1 MLSEVKFAVADYI
14 ICSLALCVSIGIGL
28 YYACSGGRQGTT
40 TEYHLGNRN
49 MNFLPV
55 MFSLMVTSQSSI
67 LILGVPAE
75 VYLFGY
81 LAAFVGFGFW
91 FAFWVAAR
99 IIIPV
104 VHPLKITSIN
114 EYFELRYRNNRVRI
128 LTTSF
133 SFMFWFIYLGIVT
146 YGVST
151 AIQAVLGAP
160 VWLSIVIVS
169 TASMVYTALGGIKA
183 VIWTD
188 VIQYLIM
195 VISVLAILIQGSI
208 KVGGGSEVLR
218 TNSNAGR
225 LDIWN
230 FSMDPTL
237 RFTLWNVFI
246 GNGAKLLSFS
256 FSQSS
261 VQRIGCMPSIKEA
274 YKLFFMV
281 APLMTFTFI
290 LAGSMGLVAY
300 AYFEKVRCDP
310 LASKFIKNP
319 NQLAQL
325 VLTIPTGPFTGIL
338 LYSIFCT
345 SATTAGAI
353 IGGIVSFIF
362 YLWMAIGNIMVE
374 GFNKIYTLSFQWF
387 DLIAIVLVIIIGLI
401 VSQIVGAPKEEDV
414 DASFSADPTLRF
426 TIWNV
431 IIGGTAKVI
440 AFPFSQSSIQR
451 IGCMSSRTDAYRMF
465 IIVAP
470 LMALTFLLAG
480 GMGLVSYA
488 YFADVRCDPLA
499 SKFISNPN
507 QILPTL
513 VSEIFQEHPGMMGLF
528 IAGLFCASLS
538 TVSSGYAALSSMT
551 LQDII
556 KKKWTTLSDKKAT
569 YLSKITVVV
578 FSILTTGMSLLLAN
592 VKGTLLKLAQ
602 MVLTIPM
609 APYAGIFLYSIFCTS
624 ATTAGAIV
632 GGIVSLMFYLWMAI
646 GNIVLSPPG
655 VEKKLDPAPVDMC
668 SENTTTYTNT
678 TTPLAHGLNI
688 TGAAVSTTPAALE
701 GFNKIYSLSF
711 QWFDV
716 IAILLV
722 IIVGLIV
729 SKIVGPPKEEVDA
742 RYVLNFTEQFF
753 PCLPA
758 KVKHVLSCGSTI
770 PKRRRQ
776 IKEEKQ
782 KTQHIV
788 LDTKPS
794 EKHSDSSGP
803 GQTGND
809 P

>member
-1 MLSEVKFAVADYI
+1 MLSEVQFAVEDYVV
-14 ICSLALCVSIGIGL
+14 CGLVLCVSIVIGL

-40 TEYHLGNRN
+40 IEYHLGNRN
-49 MNFLPV
+49 QNFLPV

-75 VYLFGY
+75 AYLYGY
-81 LAAFVGFGFW
+81 LAAFSGFGFW
-91 FAFWVAAR
+91 IAYWVSAR

-104 VHPLKITSIN
+104 VHPLKITSVN
-114 EYFELRYRNNRVRI
+114 EYFELRYQNNKVRI
-128 LTTSF
+128 LTTFLSF
-133 SFMFWFIYLGIVT
+133 LFWFIYLGIVT
-146 YGVST
+146 FGVST
-151 AIQAVLGAP
+151 AIETVLGAP
-160 VWLSIVIVS
+160 VWLCIILVS
-169 TASMVYTALGGIKA
+169 MISMVYTAIGGIKA

-195 VISVLAILIQGSI
+195 FLSVLAVIIQGSL

-218 TNSNAGR
+218 INSNGGR
-225 LDIWN
+225 LDVWN
-230 FSMDPTL
+230 
-237 RFTLWNVFI
+237 
-246 GNGAKLLSFS
+246 
-256 FSQSS
+256 
-261 VQRIGCMPSIKEA
+261 
-274 YKLFFMV
+274 
-281 APLMTFTFI
+281 
-290 LAGSMGLVAY
+290 
-300 AYFEKVRCDP
+300 
-310 LASKFIKNP
+310 
-319 NQLAQL
+319 
-325 VLTIPTGPFTGIL
+325 
-338 LYSIFCT
+338 
-345 SATTAGAI
+345 
-353 IGGIVSFIF
+353 
-362 YLWMAIGNIMVE
+362 
-374 GFNKIYTLSFQWF
+374 
-387 DLIAIVLVIIIGLI
+387 
-401 VSQIVGAPKEEDV
+401 
-414 DASFSADPTLRF
+414 FSADPTLRF